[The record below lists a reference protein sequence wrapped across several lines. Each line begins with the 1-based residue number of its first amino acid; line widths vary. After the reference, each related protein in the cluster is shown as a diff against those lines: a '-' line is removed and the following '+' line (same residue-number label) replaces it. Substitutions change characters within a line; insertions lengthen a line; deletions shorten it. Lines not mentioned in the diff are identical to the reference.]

1 MDKPRTVGCLVRC
14 QSVLVARFGEKA
26 VIGRRVLMGA
36 KSERVGRSL
45 WQEDSHLKTR
55 IGEGDIRACWW
66 LALARRRLSE
76 ELCWW
81 EKISERVG
89 VSFRQEGS
97 YQEKCVSGSKIRASW
112 SLALA
117 KRL

>member
-1 MDKPRTVGCLVRC
+1 
-14 QSVLVARFGEKA
+14 
-26 VIGRRVLMGA
+26 MGA

-81 EKISERVG
+81 EKIQSALVFRFGRKAVIRRSVLVGAKSERLGHSPWRKGCDRKRRVG
-89 VSFRQEGS
+89 GS
-97 YQEKCVSGSKIRASW
+97 QIPIKS
-112 SLALA
+112 
-117 KRL
+117 